1 DRPLHRLPADRAVPL
16 PRLPVGPAAGGRAAA
31 EARRL
36 PPGRVTAGGGRML
49 WLFRAAR
56 RLREI
61 GILGMN
67 RRNAACILDHNPRAL
82 YPVVDDKLRMR
93 DLCELIGV
101 PTPKV
106 YAAVRYHSELR
117 RLPEILGDHGD
128 FVVKPNQG
136 SAGRGVLVVL
146 RREGRDYVRHNGE
159 VLKLDG
165 LPQHLSDILSGM
177 YSLGGRA
184 DQAIVQQRVRLH
196 AAFTPISYKGIPD
209 I

>member
-1 DRPLHRLPADRAVPL
+1 MKTGEWSEPGAGPETLTQSTPFFCPLSSIFVFICVQLRS
-16 PRLPVGPAAGGRAAA
+16 AAFICGLSFRSC
-31 EARRL
+31 
-36 PPGRVTAGGGRML
+36 PML

-56 RLREI
+56 RLRAL

-128 FVVKPNQG
+128 FVVKPNQ
-136 SAGRGVLVVL
+136 
-146 RREGRDYVRHNGE
+146 
-159 VLKLDG
+159 
-165 LPQHLSDILSGM
+165 
-177 YSLGGRA
+177 
-184 DQAIVQQRVRLH
+184 
-196 AAFTPISYKGIPD
+196 
-209 I
+209 